1 MKVKAE
7 TKTESEDIKMY
18 ICFECGRIMEDY
30 RSWTEPHGE
39 NRWGCIYCSGR
50 IDEAVECEICN
61 EYHLKE
67 DLTNG
72 VCQSCYEKQFDY
84 EIALKY
90 LVKKRLLRD
99 FFLVWYWKVAS
110 DVTDD
115 ESEEFDNTLISI
127 FKAKALEDIE
137 TFRTAFYSQLKEYIL
152 DDIYD
157 WTDFLEKEV
166 SVNESGKG

>member
-1 MKVKAE
+1 
-7 TKTESEDIKMY
+7 MY
-18 ICFECGRIMEDY
+18 ICLECGRDFENP
-30 RSWTEPHGE
+30 SNWTEPHGE
-39 NRWGCIYCSGR
+39 EMCGCPYCGGCAE
-50 IDEAVECEICN
+50 EAEECEICG
-61 EYHLKE
+61 EYHLE
-67 DLTNG
+67 DDLTNG
-72 VCQSCYEKQFDY
+72 ICKSCYEKQFDY

-90 LVKKRLLRD
+90 LVEKRLLRN
-99 FFLVWYWKVAS
+99 FFLVWYWQVAS

-127 FKAKALEDIE
+127 FKAKVQEDKK

-166 SVNESGKG
+166 SVNESGKD